1 MYESTGM
8 VDFAARKI
16 HEGFDFVVMGHNH
29 VPTYQTIE
37 SGVYINLG
45 DWILENTYA
54 VFDGK
59 EMKLNKWTD

>member
-1 MYESTGM
+1 
-8 VDFAARKI
+8 
-16 HEGFDFVVMGHNH
+16 MGHNH
-29 VPTYQTIE
+29 VPTYQTID